1 MFKRMSMAIVTAL
14 LCVAVT
20 SCEFFNPI
28 GPIIQ
33 LGVFWLG
40 GEAHKYY
47 NTNQNTMIVAVKTT
61 LKDLNFSILEEGPYK
76 DYYWIKTTDGNK
88 VSINGEMMESHF
100 KIKIRE
106 VKNNITKLSVRV
118 NTFGNRPYVEMIYR
132 HVDKQPGVEQFTTA
146 EGLNAAY
153 EKRGRPIHRRK

>member
-1 MFKRMSMAIVTAL
+1 MFKRMSMAVMTAL
-14 LCVAVT
+14 LVAM
-20 SCEFFNPI
+20 SGCELINPI

-33 LGVFWLG
+33 LGVFWFE
-40 GEAHKYY
+40 GESHKYY
-47 NTNQNTMIVAVKTT
+47 NADQDTMIVAVKTT
-61 LKDLNFSILEEGPYK
+61 LKDLTFSILEEGPYG
-76 DYYWIKTTDGNK
+76 DYYWIKATDGSE
-88 VSINGEMMESHF
+88 VSINGKMTESHF

-106 VKNNITKLSVRV
+106 VKNRITKISIRV

-153 EKRGRPIHRRK
+153 EKRNRPVHQHR